1 MSVNFSPNGQ
11 LLAGCFK
18 KNPQYIYS
26 FSTLEVLY
34 SFDAGD
40 ECRSVRFSN
49 DSKYVAWAL
58 KDTKIILM
66 NANTTNFPIIAN
78 FTSNF
83 VDYITEIDFSS
94 DSNRLLACGKGG
106 VGFGH

>member
-1 MSVNFSPNGQ
+1 MSVNFSPNCQ

-83 VDYITEIDFSS
+83 TNYITEMDFSS
-94 DSNRLLACGKGG
+94 DSNRLLVCGKGG
-106 VGFGH
+106 AGRGH

>member
-18 KNPQYIYS
+18 DKKQYIYS
-26 FSTLEVLY
+26 MSNLSVLY

-40 ECRSVRFSN
+40 ECRSVRFSK
-49 DSKYVAWAL
+49 DSKYVAWGL
-58 KDTKIILM
+58 KHTKIILM
-66 NANTTNFPIIAN
+66 DANATNFPIIAN

-83 VDYITEIDFSS
+83 THYITEMDFSS
-94 DSNRLLACGKGG
+94 DSNRLLVCGKADAGR
-106 VGFGH
+106 GH